1 MKDEAQL
8 ELQAVKAQGR
18 APLLSRKLTLALW
31 GIGALML
38 LASPLWGPR
47 VLAHSRFFRVRRVVI
62 EGTRY
67 LQPSD
72 ILQRLNVDTMAS
84 VWDPAGP
91 LERRV
96 AEHPQVQEVHVRR
109 RLPSTLVVE
118 ITEHL
123 PVALVPAVGGFRAYD
138 DRGVALPIDP
148 ATTPVDAPILLQ
160 RDDVILR
167 LLGRLRI
174 GAPKLYDRISAVRRV
189 EGNELLFTL
198 ATLPVR
204 AMADVTVD
212 RLTELYP
219 VEQDLAQR
227 HLAVAEL
234 DLRFRDQVIAR
245 LP

>member
-8 ELQAVKAQGR
+8 ELKAEPGAR
-18 APLLSRKLTLALW
+18 RWHLLPGKLRLALL
-31 GIGALML
+31 GIGALVL

-47 VLAHSRFFRVRRVVI
+47 LLAHSRFFRVRRVVI

-72 ILQRLNVDTMAS
+72 ILRRLNVDTMAS

-91 LERRV
+91 LERRI
-96 AEHPQVQEVHVRR
+96 AEHPQVQTVHVRR

-123 PVALVPAVGGFRAYD
+123 PVALVPATGGFKAYD
-138 DRGVALPIDP
+138 ERGVALPIDP
-148 ATTPVDAPILLQ
+148 SSITVDAPILLQ

-167 LLGRLRI
+167 LLGRLRSE
-174 GAPKLYDRISAVRRV
+174 APQLYDRISAVRRV

-212 RLTELYP
+212 RLTELDP
-219 VEQDLAQR
+219 VEHDLAQR